1 LDIRSSTD
9 SDRKAIRDVH
19 SDAFGAEDGPEIV
32 DLVDGLFEDPTARPY
47 LSLVAESGR
56 LVVGHILFTVVRIH
70 SVNGEKSARILAPL
84 GVVRQCQDQ
93 GVGGRLV
100 DEGLRQLGESGVG
113 LVFVLGHPGYYP
125 RFGFEPAGAL
135 GLHAPYPIPSE
146 NADAWMMKSLKPGVV
161 TGVQGTVECASVLNH
176 PEHWRE

>member
-19 SDAFGAEDGPEIV
+19 SDAFGTEDGPEII
-32 DLVDGLFEDPTARPY
+32 DLVDGLLEDPTARPY

-70 SVNGEKSARILAPL
+70 SVSGEASARILAPL
-84 GVVRQCQDQ
+84 GVARQSQDQ

-100 DEGLRQLGESGVG
+100 DEGLRQLDESGVD

-125 RFGFEPAGAL
+125 RFGFEPAGVL

-176 PEHWRE
+176 PKHWRE